1 MNKLYISLFYL
12 TTILVAQSSQVSGLV
27 IDNQSKLPVSDV
39 NILSNQQGTSTNNN
53 GRFSFNVEKDD
64 SISFSHIGYKSIKL
78 KTSENMNVFLQPVS
92 LIGNSVNVSAYR
104 AISGLTPVSFSNLT
118 QNEIALKYT
127 AQDIPMVLSSEPGV
141 WAYSESGNGT
151 GYSYASIR
159 GFDQSRIAVLLD
171 GVPLNDNESHQVYW
185 VDHGDLLADT
195 KDIQIQR
202 GIGTSLYGSSS
213 FGGSINVRTQIQS
226 EDRNIEF
233 SQGLGSYNTS
243 KTRLKY
249 ESGKDL
255 GENTSLVLRA
265 SSIQSD
271 SYRKYH
277 GSKQQGVFF
286 GLENRGPLMKN
297 QFRALIGYENTQLS
311 WDGVAGFLSG
321 EKQLDIDDRSKR
333 REGYKAYT
341 DDFLQ
346 QIYSLNSSAKISDKI
361 SFRNVAYLVTG
372 RGYYEV
378 LKSNQDF
385 YSYNLDINNVM
396 SDSDEQS
403 KNTDLLRR
411 KWIDNNYYGLVPM
424 FTISDEDY
432 RLDFGGEVRFYTGDH
447 FGEASQFSDPLLS
460 ANFNDDW
467 YRYYQYI
474 GNKNILTAFTRL
486 IWAPSNQPF
495 AVSIDLQN
503 QNIDWDLNQKKIGHA
518 AGHELSA
525 SWNFL
530 NPRIGLVWELSDSL
544 SWFVSTGK
552 AQKEPADN
560 QIIAA
565 DDMFSAPVMAANE
578 VITDLE
584 LGMNFTFNN
593 GYAKINGYRM
603 LYLNEQLKNIN
614 LSQEGEYSYYSA
626 DSTNHSGFEYE
637 SKIFIDSKTILGI
650 NGAIQ
655 MNVFNNGNFIPN
667 TPSSMMNISLSRDFS
682 DNLLFFAHYR
692 KIGGMYID
700 NINSE
705 DGYINSYGI
714 FDLGAHASWKKIKV
728 SLKINNVLNK
738 LYSTYGYSYDY
749 NGYNAFYW
757 PGAERNTFINIS
769 YKL

>member
-1 MNKLYISLFYL
+1 MNKLLTIFFYL
-12 TTILVAQSSQVSGLV
+12 TFLTAQSFQVSGLV
-27 IDNQSKLPVSDV
+27 TDSQSKLPISDV
-39 NILSNQQGTSTNNN
+39 NVFSKDTGTSTDNY
-53 GRFSFNVEKDD
+53 GKFTFYVENDD
-64 SISFSHIGYKSIKL
+64 SISFSHIGYQSIKL
-78 KTSENMNVFLQPVS
+78 KISENMKIFLQPSS

-104 AISGLTPVSFSNLT
+104 AISGLTPVSFSTLT
-118 QNEIALKYT
+118 QQEINLKYS
-127 AQDIPMVLSSEPGV
+127 AQDIPMVLASEPGV

-151 GYSYASIR
+151 GYSYATIR

-226 EDRNIEF
+226 ESRNIEF

-249 ESGKDL
+249 ESGKDF
-255 GENTSLVLRA
+255 GENISLVMRA
-265 SSIQSD
+265 SSIGSD

-277 GSKQQGVFF
+277 GSEQRGMFF
-286 GLENRGPLMKN
+286 GLEHRGSKIKN
-297 QFRALIGYENTQLS
+297 QFRALVGYENTQLS

-321 EKQLDIDDRSKR
+321 EKQSDINDRTKR
-333 REGYKAYT
+333 RDGYRAYT

-346 QIYSLNSSAKISDKI
+346 QIYSVNSIAKISDKV
-361 SFRNVAYLVTG
+361 SFRNVAYLVVG
-372 RGYYEV
+372 SGYYEV
-378 LKSNQDF
+378 FKSDQDF
-385 YSYNLDINNVM
+385 YSYNLDIENVM
-396 SDSDEQS
+396 SDQFEQS
-403 KNTDLLRR
+403 KSTDLLRR
-411 KWIDNNYYGLVPM
+411 KWIENNYYGIVPM
-424 FTISDEDY
+424 VTISSKDY
-432 RLDFGGEVRFYTGDH
+432 RLDVGGEVRFYSGDH
-447 FGEASQFSDPLLS
+447 FGEASQFSDPSLS
-460 ANFNDDW
+460 TRFNDQW
-467 YRYYQYI
+467 YRYYQYF

-486 IWAPSNQPF
+486 IWSPSNQPF

-503 QNIDWDLNQKKIGHA
+503 QNIDWDLDQKKIGHA
-518 AGHELSA
+518 AGHQLTANWS
-525 SWNFL
+525 FL
-530 NPRIGLVWELSDSL
+530 NPRIGLVWQISDSL
-544 SWFVSTGK
+544 SWFVNTGK

-565 DDMFSAPVMAANE
+565 DDMFSTPIMAANE

-593 GYAKINGYRM
+593 GYAKINGYKM

-626 DSTNHSGFEYE
+626 DSTTHSGFEYE
-637 SKIFIDSKTILGI
+637 SKLYIDSKTILGI

-667 TPSSMMNISLSRDFS
+667 TPSSMMNVSLSHDFS
-682 DNLLFFAHYR
+682 KNLLLFAHYR

-700 NINSE
+700 NINAE
-705 DGYINSYGI
+705 DGYINSFGV
-714 FDLGAHASWKKIKV
+714 FDLGTNISRGKFKV
-728 SLKINNVLNK
+728 SLKINNVFNK

-749 NGYNAFYW
+749 NGYNAYYW
-757 PGAERNTFINIS
+757 PGAERNTFINVS

>member
-1 MNKLYISLFYL
+1 MNKLLTIFFYL
-12 TTILVAQSSQVSGLV
+12 TFLTAQSFQVSGLV
-27 IDNQSKLPVSDV
+27 TDSQSKLPISDV
-39 NILSNQQGTSTNNN
+39 NVFSKDTGTSTDNY
-53 GRFSFNVEKDD
+53 GKFTFYVENDD
-64 SISFSHIGYKSIKL
+64 SISFSHIGYQSIKL
-78 KTSENMNVFLQPVS
+78 KISENMKIFLQPSS

-104 AISGLTPVSFSNLT
+104 AISGLTPVSFSTLT
-118 QNEIALKYT
+118 QQEINLKYS
-127 AQDIPMVLSSEPGV
+127 AQDIPMVLASEPGV

-151 GYSYASIR
+151 GYSYATIR

-226 EDRNIEF
+226 KSRNIEF

-249 ESGKDL
+249 ESGKDF
-255 GENTSLVLRA
+255 GENISLVMRA
-265 SSIQSD
+265 SSIGSD

-277 GSKQQGVFF
+277 GSEQRGMFF
-286 GLENRGPLMKN
+286 GLEHRGSKIKN
-297 QFRALIGYENTQLS
+297 QFRALVGYENTQLS

-321 EKQLDIDDRSKR
+321 EKQSDINDRTKR
-333 REGYKAYT
+333 RDGYRAYT

-346 QIYSLNSSAKISDKI
+346 QIYSVNSTAKISDKV
-361 SFRNVAYLVTG
+361 SFRNVAYLVVG
-372 RGYYEV
+372 SGYYEV
-378 LKSNQDF
+378 FKSDQDF
-385 YSYNLDINNVM
+385 YSYNLDIENVM
-396 SDSDEQS
+396 SDQLEQS
-403 KNTDLLRR
+403 KSTDLLRR
-411 KWIDNNYYGLVPM
+411 KWIENNYYGIVPM
-424 FTISDEDY
+424 VTISSKDY
-432 RLDFGGEVRFYTGDH
+432 RLDVGGEVRFYSGDH
-447 FGEASQFSDPLLS
+447 FGEASQFSDPSLS
-460 ANFNDDW
+460 TRFNDQW
-467 YRYYQYI
+467 YRYYQYF

-503 QNIDWDLNQKKIGHA
+503 QNIDWDLDQKKIGHA
-518 AGHELSA
+518 AGHQLTANWS
-525 SWNFL
+525 FL
-530 NPRIGLVWELSDSL
+530 NPRIGLVWQISDSL
-544 SWFVSTGK
+544 SWFVNTGK

-565 DDMFSAPVMAANE
+565 DDMFSTPIMAANE

-593 GYAKINGYRM
+593 GYAKINGYKM

-626 DSTNHSGFEYE
+626 DSTTHSGFEYE
-637 SKIFIDSKTILGI
+637 SKLYIDSKTILGI

-667 TPSSMMNISLSRDFS
+667 TPSSMMNVSLSHDFS
-682 DNLLFFAHYR
+682 KNLLLFAHYR

-700 NINSE
+700 NINAE
-705 DGYINSYGI
+705 DGYINSFGV
-714 FDLGAHASWKKIKV
+714 FDLGTNISRGKFKV
-728 SLKINNVLNK
+728 SLKINNVFNK

-749 NGYNAFYW
+749 NGYNAYYW
-757 PGAERNTFINIS
+757 PGAERNTFINVS

>member
-1 MNKLYISLFYL
+1 MNKLLTIFFYL
-12 TTILVAQSSQVSGLV
+12 TFLTAQSFQVSGLV
-27 IDNQSKLPVSDV
+27 TDSQSKLPISDV
-39 NILSNQQGTSTNNN
+39 NVFSKDTGTSTDNY
-53 GRFSFNVEKDD
+53 GKFTFYVENDD
-64 SISFSHIGYKSIKL
+64 SISFSHIGYQSIKL
-78 KTSENMNVFLQPVS
+78 KISENMKIFLQPSS

-104 AISGLTPVSFSNLT
+104 AISGLTPVSFSTLT
-118 QNEIALKYT
+118 QQEINLKYS
-127 AQDIPMVLSSEPGV
+127 AQDIPMVLASEPGV

-151 GYSYASIR
+151 GYSYATIR

-226 EDRNIEF
+226 KSRNIEF

-249 ESGKDL
+249 ESGKDF
-255 GENTSLVLRA
+255 GENISLVMRA
-265 SSIQSD
+265 SSIGSD

-277 GSKQQGVFF
+277 GSEQRSMFF
-286 GLENRGPLMKN
+286 GLEHRGSKIKN
-297 QFRALIGYENTQLS
+297 QFRALVGYENTQLS

-321 EKQLDIDDRSKR
+321 EKQSDINDRTKR
-333 REGYKAYT
+333 RDGYRAYT

-346 QIYSLNSSAKISDKI
+346 QIYSVNSIAKISDKV
-361 SFRNVAYLVTG
+361 SFRNVAYLVVG
-372 RGYYEV
+372 SGYYEV
-378 LKSNQDF
+378 FKSDQNF
-385 YSYNLDINNVM
+385 YSYNLDIENVM
-396 SDSDEQS
+396 SDQLEQS
-403 KNTDLLRR
+403 KSTDLLRR
-411 KWIDNNYYGLVPM
+411 KWIENNYYGIVPM
-424 FTISDEDY
+424 VTISSKDY
-432 RLDFGGEVRFYTGDH
+432 RLDVGGEVRFYSGDH
-447 FGEASQFSDPLLS
+447 FGEASQFSDPSLS
-460 ANFNDDW
+460 TRFNDQW
-467 YRYYQYI
+467 YRYYQYF

-503 QNIDWDLNQKKIGHA
+503 QNIDWDLDQKKIGHA
-518 AGHELSA
+518 AGHQLTANWS
-525 SWNFL
+525 FL
-530 NPRIGLVWELSDSL
+530 NPRIGLVWQISDSL
-544 SWFVSTGK
+544 SWFVNTGK

-565 DDMFSAPVMAANE
+565 DDMFSTPIMAANE

-593 GYAKINGYRM
+593 GYAKINGYKM

-626 DSTNHSGFEYE
+626 DSTTHSGFEYE
-637 SKIFIDSKTILGI
+637 SKLYIDSKTILGI

-667 TPSSMMNISLSRDFS
+667 TPSSMMNVSLSHDFS
-682 DNLLFFAHYR
+682 KNLLLFAHYR

-700 NINSE
+700 NINAE
-705 DGYINSYGI
+705 DGYINSFGV
-714 FDLGAHASWKKIKV
+714 FDLGTNISRGKFKV
-728 SLKINNVLNK
+728 SLKINNVFNK

-749 NGYNAFYW
+749 NGYNAYYW
-757 PGAERNTFINIS
+757 PGAERNTFINVS

>member
-1 MNKLYISLFYL
+1 MNKLLTIFFYL
-12 TTILVAQSSQVSGLV
+12 TFLTAQSFQVSGLV
-27 IDNQSKLPVSDV
+27 TDSQSKLPISDV
-39 NILSNQQGTSTNNN
+39 NVFSKDTGTSTDNN
-53 GRFSFNVEKDD
+53 GKFTFYVENDD
-64 SISFSHIGYKSIKL
+64 SISFSHIGYQSIKL
-78 KTSENMNVFLQPVS
+78 KISENMKIFLQPSS

-104 AISGLTPVSFSNLT
+104 AISGLTPVSFSTLT
-118 QNEIALKYT
+118 QQEINLKYS
-127 AQDIPMVLSSEPGV
+127 AQDIPMVLASEPGV

-151 GYSYASIR
+151 GYSYATIR

-226 EDRNIEF
+226 ESRNIEF

-249 ESGKDL
+249 ESGKDF
-255 GENTSLVLRA
+255 GENISLVMRA
-265 SSIQSD
+265 SSIGSD

-277 GSKQQGVFF
+277 GSEQRGMFF
-286 GLENRGPLMKN
+286 GLEHRGSKIKN
-297 QFRALIGYENTQLS
+297 QFRALVGYENTQLS

-321 EKQLDIDDRSKR
+321 EKQSDINDRTKR
-333 REGYKAYT
+333 RDGYRAYT

-346 QIYSLNSSAKISDKI
+346 QIYSVNSIAKISDKV
-361 SFRNVAYLVTG
+361 SFRNVAYLVVG
-372 RGYYEV
+372 SGYYEV
-378 LKSNQDF
+378 FKSDQDF
-385 YSYNLDINNVM
+385 YSYNLDIENVM
-396 SDSDEQS
+396 SDQFEQS
-403 KNTDLLRR
+403 KSTDLLRR
-411 KWIDNNYYGLVPM
+411 KWIENNYYGIVPM
-424 FTISDEDY
+424 VTISSKDY
-432 RLDFGGEVRFYTGDH
+432 RLDVGGEVRLYSGDH
-447 FGEASQFSDPLLS
+447 FGEASQFSDPSLS
-460 ANFNDDW
+460 ARFNDQW
-467 YRYYQYI
+467 YRYYQYL

-503 QNIDWDLNQKKIGHA
+503 QNIDWDLDQKKIGHA
-518 AGHELSA
+518 AGHQLTANWS
-525 SWNFL
+525 FL
-530 NPRIGLVWELSDSL
+530 NPRIGLVWQISDSL
-544 SWFVSTGK
+544 SWFVNTGK

-565 DDMFSAPVMAANE
+565 DDMFSTPIMAANE

-593 GYAKINGYRM
+593 GYAKINGYKM

-626 DSTNHSGFEYE
+626 DSTTHSGFEYE
-637 SKIFIDSKTILGI
+637 SKLYIDSKTILGI

-667 TPSSMMNISLSRDFS
+667 TPSSMMNVSLSHDFS
-682 DNLLFFAHYR
+682 KNLLLFAHYR

-700 NINSE
+700 NINAE
-705 DGYINSYGI
+705 DGYINSFGV
-714 FDLGAHASWKKIKV
+714 FDLGTNISRGKFKV
-728 SLKINNVLNK
+728 SLKINNVFNK

-749 NGYNAFYW
+749 NGYNAYYW
-757 PGAERNTFINIS
+757 PGAERNTFINVS

>member
-1 MNKLYISLFYL
+1 MNKLLTIFFYL
-12 TTILVAQSSQVSGLV
+12 TFLTAQSFQVSGLV
-27 IDNQSKLPVSDV
+27 TDSQSKLPISDV
-39 NILSNQQGTSTNNN
+39 NVFSKDIGTSTDNY
-53 GRFSFNVEKDD
+53 GKFTFYVENDD
-64 SISFSHIGYKSIKL
+64 SISFSHIGYQSIKL
-78 KTSENMNVFLQPVS
+78 KISENMKIFLQPSS

-104 AISGLTPVSFSNLT
+104 AISGLTPVSFSTLT
-118 QNEIALKYT
+118 QQEINLKYS
-127 AQDIPMVLSSEPGV
+127 AQDIPMVLASEPGV

-151 GYSYASIR
+151 GYSYATIR

-226 EDRNIEF
+226 ESRNIEF

-249 ESGKDL
+249 ESGKDF
-255 GENTSLVLRA
+255 GENISLAMRA
-265 SSIQSD
+265 SSIGSD

-277 GSKQQGVFF
+277 GSEQRGMFF
-286 GLENRGPLMKN
+286 GLEHRGSKIKN
-297 QFRALIGYENTQLS
+297 QFRALVGYENTQLS

-321 EKQLDIDDRSKR
+321 EKQSDINDRTKR
-333 REGYKAYT
+333 RDGYRAYT

-346 QIYSLNSSAKISDKI
+346 QIYSVNSIAKISDKV
-361 SFRNVAYLVTG
+361 SFRNVAYLVVG
-372 RGYYEV
+372 SGYYEV
-378 LKSNQDF
+378 FKSDQDF
-385 YSYNLDINNVM
+385 YSYNLDIENVM
-396 SDSDEQS
+396 SDQFEQS
-403 KNTDLLRR
+403 KSTDLLRR
-411 KWIDNNYYGLVPM
+411 KWIENNYYGIVPM
-424 FTISDEDY
+424 VTISSKDY
-432 RLDFGGEVRFYTGDH
+432 RLDVGGEVRLYSGDH
-447 FGEASQFSDPLLS
+447 FGEASQFSDPSLS
-460 ANFNDDW
+460 ARFNDQW
-467 YRYYQYI
+467 YRYYQYF

-503 QNIDWDLNQKKIGHA
+503 QNIDWDLDQKKIGHA
-518 AGHELSA
+518 AGHQLTANWS
-525 SWNFL
+525 FL
-530 NPRIGLVWELSDSL
+530 NPRIGLVWQISDSL
-544 SWFVSTGK
+544 SWFVNTGK

-565 DDMFSAPVMAANE
+565 DDMFSTPIMAANE

-593 GYAKINGYRM
+593 GYAKINGYKM

-626 DSTNHSGFEYE
+626 DSTTHSGFEYE
-637 SKIFIDSKTILGI
+637 SKLYIDSKTILGI

-667 TPSSMMNISLSRDFS
+667 TPSSMMNVSLSHDFS
-682 DNLLFFAHYR
+682 KNLLLFAHYR

-700 NINSE
+700 NINAE
-705 DGYINSYGI
+705 DGYINSFGV
-714 FDLGAHASWKKIKV
+714 FDLGTNISRGKFKV
-728 SLKINNVLNK
+728 SLKINNVFNK

-749 NGYNAFYW
+749 NGYNAYYW
-757 PGAERNTFINIS
+757 PGAERNTFINVS

>member
-1 MNKLYISLFYL
+1 MNKLLTIFFYL
-12 TTILVAQSSQVSGLV
+12 TFLTAQSFQVSGLV
-27 IDNQSKLPVSDV
+27 TDSQSKLPISDV
-39 NILSNQQGTSTNNN
+39 NVFSKDTGTSTDNY
-53 GRFSFNVEKDD
+53 GKFTFYVENDD
-64 SISFSHIGYKSIKL
+64 SISFSHIGYQSIKL
-78 KTSENMNVFLQPVS
+78 KISENMKIFLQPSS

-104 AISGLTPVSFSNLT
+104 AISGLTPVSFSTLT
-118 QNEIALKYT
+118 QQEINLKYS
-127 AQDIPMVLSSEPGV
+127 AQDIPMVLASEPGV

-151 GYSYASIR
+151 GYSYATIR

-226 EDRNIEF
+226 KSRNIEF

-249 ESGKDL
+249 ESGKDF
-255 GENTSLVLRA
+255 GENISLVMRA
-265 SSIQSD
+265 SSIGSD

-277 GSKQQGVFF
+277 GSEQRSMFF
-286 GLENRGPLMKN
+286 GLEHRGSKIKN
-297 QFRALIGYENTQLS
+297 QFRALVGYENTQLS

-321 EKQLDIDDRSKR
+321 EKQSDINDRTKR
-333 REGYKAYT
+333 RDGYRAYT

-346 QIYSLNSSAKISDKI
+346 QIYSVNSIAKISDKV
-361 SFRNVAYLVTG
+361 SFRNVAYLVVG
-372 RGYYEV
+372 SGYYEV
-378 LKSNQDF
+378 FKSDQDF
-385 YSYNLDINNVM
+385 YSYNLDIENIM
-396 SDSDEQS
+396 SDQFEQS
-403 KNTDLLRR
+403 KSTDLLRR
-411 KWIDNNYYGLVPM
+411 KWIENNYYGIVPM
-424 FTISDEDY
+424 VTISSKDY
-432 RLDFGGEVRFYTGDH
+432 RLDVGGEVRLYSGDH
-447 FGEASQFSDPLLS
+447 FGEASQFSDPSLS
-460 ANFNDDW
+460 ARFNDQW
-467 YRYYQYI
+467 YRYYQYF

-503 QNIDWDLNQKKIGHA
+503 QNIDWDLDQKKIGHA
-518 AGHELSA
+518 AGHQLTA
-525 SWNFL
+525 SWSFL
-530 NPRIGLVWELSDSL
+530 NPRIGLVWQISDSL
-544 SWFVSTGK
+544 SWFVNTGK

-565 DDMFSAPVMAANE
+565 DDMFSTPIMAANE

-593 GYAKINGYRM
+593 GYAKINGYKM

-626 DSTNHSGFEYE
+626 DSTTHSGFEYE
-637 SKIFIDSKTILGI
+637 SKLYIDSKTILGI

-667 TPSSMMNISLSRDFS
+667 TPSNMMNVSLSHDFS
-682 DNLLFFAHYR
+682 KNLLLFAHYR

-700 NINSE
+700 NINTE
-705 DGYINSYGI
+705 DGYINSFGV
-714 FDLGAHASWKKIKV
+714 FDLGTNISRGKFNF
-728 SLKINNVLNK
+728 SLKINNVFNK

-749 NGYNAFYW
+749 NGYNAYYW
-757 PGAERNTFINIS
+757 PGAERNTFINVS

>member
-1 MNKLYISLFYL
+1 MNKLLTIFFYL
-12 TTILVAQSSQVSGLV
+12 TFLTAQSFQVSGLV
-27 IDNQSKLPVSDV
+27 TDSQSKLPISDV
-39 NILSNQQGTSTNNN
+39 NVFSKDTGTSTDNY
-53 GRFSFNVEKDD
+53 GKFTFYVENDD
-64 SISFSHIGYKSIKL
+64 SISFSHIGYQSIKL
-78 KTSENMNVFLQPVS
+78 KISENMKIFLQPSS

-104 AISGLTPVSFSNLT
+104 AISGLTPVSFSTLT
-118 QNEIALKYT
+118 RQEINLKYS
-127 AQDIPMVLSSEPGV
+127 AQDIPMVLASEPGV

-151 GYSYASIR
+151 GYSYATIR

-226 EDRNIEF
+226 KSRNIEF

-249 ESGKDL
+249 ESGKDF
-255 GENTSLVLRA
+255 GENISLVMRA
-265 SSIQSD
+265 SSIGSD

-277 GSKQQGVFF
+277 GSEQRGMFF
-286 GLENRGPLMKN
+286 GLEHRGSKIKN
-297 QFRALIGYENTQLS
+297 QFRALVGYENTQLS

-321 EKQLDIDDRSKR
+321 EKQSDINDRTKR
-333 REGYKAYT
+333 RDGYRAYT

-346 QIYSLNSSAKISDKI
+346 QIYSVNSTAKISDKV
-361 SFRNVAYLVTG
+361 SFRNVAYLVVG
-372 RGYYEV
+372 SGYYEV
-378 LKSNQDF
+378 FKSDQDF
-385 YSYNLDINNVM
+385 YSYNLDIENVM
-396 SDSDEQS
+396 SDQFEQS
-403 KNTDLLRR
+403 KSTDLLRR
-411 KWIDNNYYGLVPM
+411 KWIENNYYGIVPM
-424 FTISDEDY
+424 VTISSKDY
-432 RLDFGGEVRFYTGDH
+432 RLDVGGEVRLYSGDH
-447 FGEASQFSDPLLS
+447 FGEASQFSDPSLS
-460 ANFNDDW
+460 ARFNDQW
-467 YRYYQYI
+467 YRYYQYL

-503 QNIDWDLNQKKIGHA
+503 QNIDWDLDQKKIGHA
-518 AGHELSA
+518 AGHQLTANWS
-525 SWNFL
+525 FL
-530 NPRIGLVWELSDSL
+530 NPRIGLVWQISDSL
-544 SWFVSTGK
+544 SWFVNTGK

-565 DDMFSAPVMAANE
+565 DDMFSTPIMAANE

-593 GYAKINGYRM
+593 GYAKINGYKM

-626 DSTNHSGFEYE
+626 DSTTHSGFEYE
-637 SKIFIDSKTILGI
+637 SKLYIDSKTILGI

-667 TPSSMMNISLSRDFS
+667 TPSSMMNVSLSHDFS
-682 DNLLFFAHYR
+682 KNLLLFAHYR

-700 NINSE
+700 NINAE
-705 DGYINSYGI
+705 DGYINSFGV
-714 FDLGAHASWKKIKV
+714 FDLGTNISRGKFKV
-728 SLKINNVLNK
+728 SLKINNVFNK

-749 NGYNAFYW
+749 NGYNAYYW
-757 PGAERNTFINIS
+757 PAAERNTFINVS

>member
-1 MNKLYISLFYL
+1 MNKLLTIFFYL
-12 TTILVAQSSQVSGLV
+12 TFLNAQSFQVSGLV
-27 IDNQSKLPVSDV
+27 TDSQSKLPISDV
-39 NILSNQQGTSTNNN
+39 NVFSKDSGTSTDNN
-53 GRFSFNVEKDD
+53 GKFTFYVENDD
-64 SISFSHIGYKSIKL
+64 SISFSHIGYQSIKL
-78 KTSENMNVFLQPVS
+78 KISENMKIFLQPSS

-104 AISGLTPVSFSNLT
+104 AISGLTPVSFSTLT
-118 QNEIALKYT
+118 QQEIDLKYS
-127 AQDIPMVLSSEPGV
+127 AQDIPMVLASEPGV

-151 GYSYASIR
+151 GYSYATIR

-226 EDRNIEF
+226 ESRNIEF

-249 ESGKDL
+249 ESGKDF
-255 GENTSLVLRA
+255 GENISLVMRA
-265 SSIQSD
+265 SSIGSD

-277 GSKQQGVFF
+277 GSEQRGMFF
-286 GLENRGPLMKN
+286 GLEHRGSKIKN
-297 QFRALIGYENTQLS
+297 QFRALVGYENTQLS

-321 EKQLDIDDRSKR
+321 EKQSDINDRTKR
-333 REGYKAYT
+333 RDGYRAYT

-346 QIYSLNSSAKISDKI
+346 QIYSVNSIAKISDKV
-361 SFRNVAYLVTG
+361 SFRNVAYLVVG
-372 RGYYEV
+372 SGYYEV
-378 LKSNQDF
+378 FKSDQDF
-385 YSYNLDINNVM
+385 YSYNLDIENVM
-396 SDSDEQS
+396 SDQFEQS
-403 KNTDLLRR
+403 KSTDLLRR
-411 KWIDNNYYGLVPM
+411 KWIENNYYGIVPM
-424 FTISDEDY
+424 VTISSKDY
-432 RLDFGGEVRFYTGDH
+432 RLDVGGEVRLYSGDH
-447 FGEASQFSDPLLS
+447 FGEASQFSDPALS
-460 ANFNDDW
+460 ARFNDQW
-467 YRYYQYI
+467 YRYYQYL

-503 QNIDWDLNQKKIGHA
+503 QNIDWDLDQKKIGHA
-518 AGHELSA
+518 AGHQLTANWS
-525 SWNFL
+525 FL
-530 NPRIGLVWELSDSL
+530 NPRIGLVWQISDSL
-544 SWFVSTGK
+544 SWFVNTGK

-565 DDMFSAPVMAANE
+565 DDMFSTPIMAANE

-593 GYAKINGYRM
+593 GYAKINGYKM

-626 DSTNHSGFEYE
+626 DSTTHSGFEYE
-637 SKIFIDSKTILGI
+637 SKLYIDSKTILGI

-667 TPSSMMNISLSRDFS
+667 TPSSMMNVSLSHDFS
-682 DNLLFFAHYR
+682 KNLLLFAHYR

-700 NINSE
+700 NINAE
-705 DGYINSYGI
+705 DGFINSFGV
-714 FDLGAHASWKKIKV
+714 FDLGTNISRGKFKV
-728 SLKINNVLNK
+728 SLKINNVFNK

-749 NGYNAFYW
+749 NGYNAYYW
-757 PGAERNTFINIS
+757 PGAERNTFINVS

>member
-1 MNKLYISLFYL
+1 MNKLLTIFFYL
-12 TTILVAQSSQVSGLV
+12 TFLTAQSFQVSGLV
-27 IDNQSKLPVSDV
+27 TDSQSKLPVSDV
-39 NILSNQQGTSTNNN
+39 NVFSKDTGTSTDNY
-53 GRFSFNVEKDD
+53 GKFTFYVENDD
-64 SISFSHIGYKSIKL
+64 SISFSHIGYQSIKL
-78 KTSENMNVFLQPVS
+78 KISENMKIFLQPSS

-104 AISGLTPVSFSNLT
+104 AISGLTPVSFSTLT
-118 QNEIALKYT
+118 QQEINLKYS
-127 AQDIPMVLSSEPGV
+127 AQDIPMVLASEPGV

-151 GYSYASIR
+151 GYSYATIR

-226 EDRNIEF
+226 ESRNIEF

-249 ESGKDL
+249 ESGKDF
-255 GENTSLVLRA
+255 GENISLVMRA
-265 SSIQSD
+265 SSIGSD

-277 GSKQQGVFF
+277 GSEQRGMFF
-286 GLENRGPLMKN
+286 GLEHRGSKIKN
-297 QFRALIGYENTQLS
+297 QFRALVGYENTQLS

-321 EKQLDIDDRSKR
+321 EKQSDINDRTKR
-333 REGYKAYT
+333 RDGYRAYT

-346 QIYSLNSSAKISDKI
+346 QIYSVNSIAKISDKV
-361 SFRNVAYLVTG
+361 SFRNVAYLVVG
-372 RGYYEV
+372 SGYYEV
-378 LKSNQDF
+378 FKSDQNF
-385 YSYNLDINNVM
+385 YSYNLDIENVM
-396 SDSDEQS
+396 SDQLEQS
-403 KNTDLLRR
+403 KSTDLLRR
-411 KWIDNNYYGLVPM
+411 KWIENNYYGIVPM
-424 FTISDEDY
+424 VTISSKDY
-432 RLDFGGEVRFYTGDH
+432 RLDVGGEVRFYSGDH
-447 FGEASQFSDPLLS
+447 FGEASQFSDPSLS
-460 ANFNDDW
+460 TRFNDQW
-467 YRYYQYI
+467 YRYYQYF

-503 QNIDWDLNQKKIGHA
+503 QNIDWDLDQKKIGHA
-518 AGHELSA
+518 AGHQLTANWS
-525 SWNFL
+525 FL
-530 NPRIGLVWELSDSL
+530 NPRIGLVWQISDSL
-544 SWFVSTGK
+544 SWFVNTGK

-565 DDMFSAPVMAANE
+565 DDMFSTPIMAANE

-593 GYAKINGYRM
+593 GYAKINGYKM

-626 DSTNHSGFEYE
+626 DSTTHSGFEYE
-637 SKIFIDSKTILGI
+637 SKLYIDSKTILGI

-667 TPSSMMNISLSRDFS
+667 TPSSMMNVSLSHDFS
-682 DNLLFFAHYR
+682 KNLLLFAHYR

-700 NINSE
+700 NINAE
-705 DGYINSYGI
+705 DGYINSFGV
-714 FDLGAHASWKKIKV
+714 FDLGTNISRGKFKV
-728 SLKINNVLNK
+728 SLKINNVFNK

-749 NGYNAFYW
+749 NGYNAYYW
-757 PGAERNTFINIS
+757 PGAERNTFINVS

>member
-1 MNKLYISLFYL
+1 MNNLL
-12 TTILVAQSSQVSGLV
+12 TTFFCLTTLNAQSFQVSGLV
-27 IDNQSKLPVSDV
+27 TDSQSKLPISDV
-39 NILSNQQGTSTNNN
+39 NVFSKDTGTSTDNN
-53 GRFSFNVEKDD
+53 GKFTFYVENDD
-64 SISFSHIGYKSIKL
+64 SISFSHIGYQSIKL
-78 KTSENMNVFLQPVS
+78 KISENMKIFLQPSS
-92 LIGNSVNVSAYR
+92 LIGSSVNVSAYR
-104 AISGLTPVSFSNLT
+104 AISGLTPVSFSTLT
-118 QNEIALKYT
+118 QQEIDLKYS
-127 AQDIPMVLSSEPGV
+127 AQDIPMVLASEPGV

-151 GYSYASIR
+151 GYSYATIR

-226 EDRNIEF
+226 KSRNIEF

-249 ESGKDL
+249 ESGKDF
-255 GENTSLVLRA
+255 GENISLVMRA
-265 SSIQSD
+265 SSIGSD

-277 GSKQQGVFF
+277 GSEQRGMFF
-286 GLENRGPLMKN
+286 GLEHRGSKIKN
-297 QFRALIGYENTQLS
+297 QFRALVGYENTQLS

-321 EKQLDIDDRSKR
+321 EKQSDINDRTKR
-333 REGYKAYT
+333 RDGYRAYT

-346 QIYSLNSSAKISDKI
+346 QIYSVNSIAKISDKV
-361 SFRNVAYLVTG
+361 SFRNVAYLVVG
-372 RGYYEV
+372 SGYYEV
-378 LKSNQDF
+378 FKSDQDF
-385 YSYNLDINNVM
+385 YSYNLDIENVM
-396 SDSDEQS
+396 SDQFEQS
-403 KNTDLLRR
+403 KSTDLLRR
-411 KWIDNNYYGLVPM
+411 KWIENNYYGIVPM
-424 FTISDEDY
+424 VTISSKDY
-432 RLDFGGEVRFYTGDH
+432 RLDVGGEVRFYSGDH
-447 FGEASQFSDPLLS
+447 FGEASQFSDPSLS
-460 ANFNDDW
+460 TRFNDQW
-467 YRYYQYI
+467 YRYYQYF
-474 GNKNILTAFTRL
+474 GSKNILTAFTRL
-486 IWAPSNQPF
+486 IWSPSNQPF

-503 QNIDWDLNQKKIGHA
+503 QNIDWDLDQKKIGHA
-518 AGHELSA
+518 AGHQLTANWS
-525 SWNFL
+525 FL
-530 NPRIGLVWELSDSL
+530 NPRIGLVWQISDSL
-544 SWFVSTGK
+544 SWFVNTGK

-565 DDMFSAPVMAANE
+565 DDMFSTPIMAANE

-593 GYAKINGYRM
+593 GYAKINGYKM

-626 DSTNHSGFEYE
+626 DSTTHSGFEYE
-637 SKIFIDSKTILGI
+637 SKLYIDSKTILGI

-667 TPSSMMNISLSRDFS
+667 TPSSMMNVSLSHDFS
-682 DNLLFFAHYR
+682 KNLLLFAHYR

-700 NINSE
+700 NINAE
-705 DGYINSYGI
+705 DGYINSFGV
-714 FDLGAHASWKKIKV
+714 FDLGTNISRGKFKI
-728 SLKINNVLNK
+728 SLKINNVFNK

-749 NGYNAFYW
+749 NGYNAYYW
-757 PGAERNTFINIS
+757 PGAERNTFINVS

>member
-1 MNKLYISLFYL
+1 MNKLLTIFFYL
-12 TTILVAQSSQVSGLV
+12 TFLTAQSFQVSGLV
-27 IDNQSKLPVSDV
+27 TDSQSKLPISDV
-39 NILSNQQGTSTNNN
+39 NVFSKDTGTSTDNY
-53 GRFSFNVEKDD
+53 GKFTFYVENDD
-64 SISFSHIGYKSIKL
+64 SISFSHIGYQSIKL
-78 KTSENMNVFLQPVS
+78 KISENMKIFLHPSS

-104 AISGLTPVSFSNLT
+104 AISGLTPVSFSTLT
-118 QNEIALKYT
+118 QQEINLKYS
-127 AQDIPMVLSSEPGV
+127 AQDIPMVLASEPGV

-151 GYSYASIR
+151 GYSYATIR

-226 EDRNIEF
+226 ESRNIEF

-249 ESGKDL
+249 ESGKDF
-255 GENTSLVLRA
+255 GENISLVMRA
-265 SSIQSD
+265 SSIGSD

-277 GSKQQGVFF
+277 GSEQRGMFF
-286 GLENRGPLMKN
+286 GLEHRGSKVKN
-297 QFRALIGYENTQLS
+297 QFRALVGYENTQLS

-321 EKQLDIDDRSKR
+321 EKQSDINDRTKR
-333 REGYKAYT
+333 RDGYRAYT

-346 QIYSLNSSAKISDKI
+346 QIYSVNSIAKISDKV
-361 SFRNVAYLVTG
+361 SFRNVAYLVVG
-372 RGYYEV
+372 SGYYEV
-378 LKSNQDF
+378 FKSDQDF
-385 YSYNLDINNVM
+385 YSYNLDIENVM
-396 SDSDEQS
+396 SDQFEQS
-403 KNTDLLRR
+403 KSTDLLRR
-411 KWIDNNYYGLVPM
+411 KWIENNYYGIVPM
-424 FTISDEDY
+424 VTISSKDY
-432 RLDFGGEVRFYTGDH
+432 RLDVGGEVRFYSGDH
-447 FGEASQFSDPLLS
+447 FGEASQFSDPSLS
-460 ANFNDDW
+460 TRFNDQW
-467 YRYYQYI
+467 YRYYQYL
-474 GNKNILTAFTRL
+474 GSKNIFTAFTRL

-503 QNIDWDLNQKKIGHA
+503 QNIDWDLDQKKIGHA
-518 AGHELSA
+518 AGHQLTANWS
-525 SWNFL
+525 FL
-530 NPRIGLVWELSDSL
+530 NPRIGLVWQISDSL
-544 SWFVSTGK
+544 SWFVNTGK

-565 DDMFSAPVMAANE
+565 DDMFSTPIMAANE

-593 GYAKINGYRM
+593 GYAKINGYKM

-626 DSTNHSGFEYE
+626 DSTTHSGFEYE
-637 SKIFIDSKTILGI
+637 SKLYIDSKTILGI

-667 TPSSMMNISLSRDFS
+667 TPSSMMNVSLSHDFS
-682 DNLLFFAHYR
+682 KNLLLFAHYR

-700 NINSE
+700 NINAE
-705 DGYINSYGI
+705 DGYINSFGV
-714 FDLGAHASWKKIKV
+714 FDLGTNISRGKFKV
-728 SLKINNVLNK
+728 SLKINNVFNK

-749 NGYNAFYW
+749 NGYNAYYW
-757 PGAERNTFINIS
+757 PGAERNTFINVS

>member
-1 MNKLYISLFYL
+1 
-12 TTILVAQSSQVSGLV
+12 
-27 IDNQSKLPVSDV
+27 
-39 NILSNQQGTSTNNN
+39 
-53 GRFSFNVEKDD
+53 
-64 SISFSHIGYKSIKL
+64 
-78 KTSENMNVFLQPVS
+78 
-92 LIGNSVNVSAYR
+92 
-104 AISGLTPVSFSNLT
+104 
-118 QNEIALKYT
+118 
-127 AQDIPMVLSSEPGV
+127 MVLASEPGV
-141 WAYSESGNGT
+141 WSYSESGNGT
-151 GYSYASIR
+151 GYSYATIR

-226 EDRNIEF
+226 KSRNIEF

-249 ESGKDL
+249 ESGKDF
-255 GENTSLVLRA
+255 GENISLVMRA
-265 SSIQSD
+265 SSIGSD

-277 GSKQQGVFF
+277 GSEQRGMFF
-286 GLENRGPLMKN
+286 GLEHRGSKIKN
-297 QFRALIGYENTQLS
+297 QFRALVGYENTQLS

-321 EKQLDIDDRSKR
+321 EKQSDINDRTKR
-333 REGYKAYT
+333 RDGYRAYT

-346 QIYSLNSSAKISDKI
+346 QIYSVNSTAKISDKV
-361 SFRNVAYLVTG
+361 SFRNVAYLVVG
-372 RGYYEV
+372 SGYYEV
-378 LKSNQDF
+378 FKSDQDF
-385 YSYNLDINNVM
+385 YSYNLDIENVM
-396 SDSDEQS
+396 SDQFEQS
-403 KNTDLLRR
+403 KSTDLLRR
-411 KWIDNNYYGLVPM
+411 KWIENNYYGIVPM
-424 FTISDEDY
+424 VTISSKDY
-432 RLDFGGEVRFYTGDH
+432 RLDVGGEVRFYSGDH

-460 ANFNDDW
+460 TRFNDQW
-467 YRYYQYI
+467 YRYYQYL

-503 QNIDWDLNQKKIGHA
+503 QNIDWDLDQKKIGHA
-518 AGHELSA
+518 AGHQLTANWS
-525 SWNFL
+525 FL
-530 NPRIGLVWELSDSL
+530 NPRIGLVWQISDSL
-544 SWFVSTGK
+544 SWFVNTGK

-565 DDMFSAPVMAANE
+565 DDMFSTPIMAANE

-593 GYAKINGYRM
+593 GYAKINGYKM

-626 DSTNHSGFEYE
+626 DSTTHSGFEYE
-637 SKIFIDSKTILGI
+637 SKLYIDSKTILGI

-667 TPSSMMNISLSRDFS
+667 TPSSMMNVSLSHDFS
-682 DNLLFFAHYR
+682 KNLLLSAHYR

-700 NINSE
+700 NINAE
-705 DGYINSYGI
+705 DGYINSFGV
-714 FDLGAHASWKKIKV
+714 FDLGTNISRGKFKV
-728 SLKINNVLNK
+728 SLKINNVFNK

-749 NGYNAFYW
+749 NGYNAYYW
-757 PGAERNTFINIS
+757 PGAERNTFINVS

>member
-1 MNKLYISLFYL
+1 MNKLLTIFFYL
-12 TTILVAQSSQVSGLV
+12 TFLTAQSFQVSGLV
-27 IDNQSKLPVSDV
+27 TDSQSKLPVSDV
-39 NILSNQQGTSTNNN
+39 NVFSKDTGTSTDNY
-53 GRFSFNVEKDD
+53 GKFTFYVENDD
-64 SISFSHIGYKSIKL
+64 SISFSHIGYQSIKL
-78 KTSENMNVFLQPVS
+78 KISENMKIFLKPS
-92 LIGNSVNVSAYR
+92 SIIGNSVNVSAYR
-104 AISGLTPVSFSNLT
+104 AISGLTPVSFSTLT
-118 QNEIALKYT
+118 QQEINLKYS
-127 AQDIPMVLSSEPGV
+127 AQDIPMVLASEPGV

-151 GYSYASIR
+151 GYSYATIR

-226 EDRNIEF
+226 KSRNIEF

-249 ESGKDL
+249 ESGKDF
-255 GENTSLVLRA
+255 GENISLVMRA
-265 SSIQSD
+265 SSIGSD

-277 GSKQQGVFF
+277 GSEQRGMFF
-286 GLENRGPLMKN
+286 GLEHRGSKIKN
-297 QFRALIGYENTQLS
+297 QFRALVGYENTQLS

-321 EKQLDIDDRSKR
+321 EKQSDINDRTKR
-333 REGYKAYT
+333 RDGYRAYT

-346 QIYSLNSSAKISDKI
+346 QIYSVNSIAKISDKV
-361 SFRNVAYLVTG
+361 SFRNVAYLVVG
-372 RGYYEV
+372 SGYYEV
-378 LKSNQDF
+378 FKSDQDF
-385 YSYNLDINNVM
+385 YSYNLDIENVM
-396 SDSDEQS
+396 SDQLEQS
-403 KNTDLLRR
+403 KSTDLLRR
-411 KWIDNNYYGLVPM
+411 KWIENNYYGIVPM
-424 FTISDEDY
+424 VTISSKDY
-432 RLDFGGEVRFYTGDH
+432 RLDVGGEVRLYSGDH
-447 FGEASQFSDPLLS
+447 FGEASQFSDPSLS
-460 ANFNDDW
+460 ARFNDQW
-467 YRYYQYI
+467 YRYYQYF

-503 QNIDWDLNQKKIGHA
+503 QNIDWNLDQKKIGHA
-518 AGHELSA
+518 SGHQLTANWS
-525 SWNFL
+525 FL
-530 NPRIGLVWELSDSL
+530 NPRIGLVWQISDSL
-544 SWFVSTGK
+544 SWFVNTGK

-565 DDMFSAPVMAANE
+565 DDMFSTPIMAANE

-593 GYAKINGYRM
+593 GYAKINGYKM

-626 DSTNHSGFEYE
+626 DSTTHSGFEYE
-637 SKIFIDSKTILGI
+637 SKLYIDSKTILGI

-667 TPSSMMNISLSRDFS
+667 TPSSMMNVSLSHDFS
-682 DNLLFFAHYR
+682 KNLLLFAHYR

-700 NINSE
+700 NINAE
-705 DGYINSYGI
+705 DGYINSFGV
-714 FDLGAHASWKKIKV
+714 FDLGTNISRGKFKV
-728 SLKINNVLNK
+728 SLKINNVFNK

-749 NGYNAFYW
+749 NGYNAYYW
-757 PGAERNTFINIS
+757 PGAERNTFINVS

>member
-1 MNKLYISLFYL
+1 MYKLFTFLFFFAFL
-12 TTILVAQSSQVSGLV
+12 SAQSIQIDGL
-27 IDNQSKLPVSDV
+27 ILDNQTKLPISDV
-39 NILSNQQGTSTNNN
+39 NIIVDEKGTSTDRE
-53 GRFSFNVEKDD
+53 GKFSLNAEKND
-64 SISFSHIGYKSIKL
+64 SIIFSHIGYQSLKL
-78 KTSENMNVFLQPVS
+78 KISENMNVFLQPIS
-92 LIGNSVNVSAYR
+92 LIGNSIDVSAYR
-104 AISGLTPVSFSNLT
+104 AISGLTPISFSTLT
-118 QNEIALKYT
+118 QDEISMKYT
-127 AQDIPMVLSSEPGV
+127 AQDIPMVLASEPGV
-141 WAYSESGNGT
+141 WSYSESGNGT

-185 VDHGDLLADT
+185 VDHGDLLADI

-202 GIGTSLYGSSS
+202 GIGTNLYGSSS

-226 EDRNIEF
+226 DKRNIEF
-233 SQGLGSYNTS
+233 SRGLGSYNTS
-243 KTRLKY
+243 KARVKY

-255 GENTSLVLRA
+255 GENMSLALRV
-265 SSIQSD
+265 SSINSD
-271 SYRKYH
+271 SYRKFH
-277 GSKQQGVFF
+277 GSKQRGMFF
-286 GLENRGPLMKN
+286 GLEHRGSFIKN
-297 QFRALIGYENTQLS
+297 QFRALFGYENTQLS
-311 WDGVAGFLSG
+311 WDGIAGFLSG
-321 EKQLDIDDRSKR
+321 EKQSDIEDRTKR
-333 REGYKAYT
+333 RDSYKAYT

-346 QIYSLNSSAKISDKI
+346 KIFSLNSSAKLSNNI
-361 SFRNVAYLVTG
+361 SFRNVSYLVTG

-378 LKSNQDF
+378 FKTDQDF
-385 YSYNLDINNVM
+385 YSYNLDINNVI
-396 SDSDEQS
+396 SDES
-403 KNTDLLRR
+403 EKSTNTDLLRR
-411 KWIDNNYYGLVPM
+411 KWIDNSYYGFVPM
-424 FTISDEDY
+424 ITISGDDY
-432 RLDFGGEVRFYTGDH
+432 RLDFGGEVRFYAGDH
-447 FGEASQFSDPLLS
+447 FGEVSQFSDPLLS
-460 ANFNDDW
+460 ASFTDGW
-467 YRYYQYI
+467 HRYYQYL
-474 GNKNILTAFTRL
+474 GKKNILTAFTRL

-503 QNIDWDLNQKKIGHA
+503 QNINWDLNQKKIGHA

-525 SWNFL
+525 NWNFL

-544 SWFVSTGK
+544 SWFVNTGK

-626 DSTNHSGFEYE
+626 DSTTHSGFEYE
-637 SKIFIDSKTILGI
+637 TKLFIDSNTTLGI
-650 NGAIQ
+650 NGALQ
-655 MNVFNNGNFIPN
+655 MNVFNNGNFLPN
-667 TPSSMMNISLSRDFS
+667 TPSSMLNISFSRDFS
-682 DNLLFFAHYR
+682 DNLQLFAHYR

-705 DGYINSYGI
+705 DGYINSFGVL
-714 FDLGAHASWKKIKV
+714 DLGVHTSWKIVNV
-728 SLKINNVLNK
+728 SLKVNNALNK

-757 PGAERNTFINIS
+757 PGAERNTFINVS
-769 YKL
+769 VKL

>member
-1 MNKLYISLFYL
+1 MNKLLTIFFYL
-12 TTILVAQSSQVSGLV
+12 TFLTAQSFQVSGLV
-27 IDNQSKLPVSDV
+27 TDSQSKLPVSDV
-39 NILSNQQGTSTNNN
+39 NVFSKDTGTSTDNY
-53 GRFSFNVEKDD
+53 GKFTFYVENDD
-64 SISFSHIGYKSIKL
+64 SISFSHIGYQSIKL
-78 KTSENMNVFLQPVS
+78 KISENMKIFLQPSS

-104 AISGLTPVSFSNLT
+104 AISGLTPVSFSTLT
-118 QNEIALKYT
+118 QQEINLKYS
-127 AQDIPMVLSSEPGV
+127 AQDIPMVLASEPGV

-151 GYSYASIR
+151 GYSYATIR

-226 EDRNIEF
+226 ESRNIEF

-249 ESGKDL
+249 ESGKDF
-255 GENTSLVLRA
+255 GENISLVMRA
-265 SSIQSD
+265 SSIGSD

-277 GSKQQGVFF
+277 GSEQRGMFF
-286 GLENRGPLMKN
+286 GLEHRGSKIKN
-297 QFRALIGYENTQLS
+297 QFRALVGYENTQLS

-321 EKQLDIDDRSKR
+321 EKQSDINDRTKR
-333 REGYKAYT
+333 RDGYRAYT

-346 QIYSLNSSAKISDKI
+346 QIYSVNSIAKISDKV
-361 SFRNVAYLVTG
+361 SFRNVAYLVVG
-372 RGYYEV
+372 SGYYEV
-378 LKSNQDF
+378 FKSDQDF
-385 YSYNLDINNVM
+385 YSYNLDIENVM
-396 SDSDEQS
+396 SDQLEQS
-403 KNTDLLRR
+403 KSTDLLRR
-411 KWIDNNYYGLVPM
+411 KWIENNYYGIVPM
-424 FTISDEDY
+424 VTISSKDY
-432 RLDFGGEVRFYTGDH
+432 RLDVGGEVRFYSGDH
-447 FGEASQFSDPLLS
+447 FGEASQFSDPSLS
-460 ANFNDDW
+460 TRFNDQW
-467 YRYYQYI
+467 YRYYQYF

-503 QNIDWDLNQKKIGHA
+503 QNIDWDLDQKKIGHA
-518 AGHELSA
+518 AGHQLTANWS
-525 SWNFL
+525 FL
-530 NPRIGLVWELSDSL
+530 NPRIGLVWQISDSL
-544 SWFVSTGK
+544 SWFVNTGK

-565 DDMFSAPVMAANE
+565 DDMFSTPIMAANE

-593 GYAKINGYRM
+593 GYAKINGYKM

-626 DSTNHSGFEYE
+626 DSTTHSGFEYE
-637 SKIFIDSKTILGI
+637 SKLYIDSKTILGI

-667 TPSSMMNISLSRDFS
+667 TPSSMMNVSLSHDFS
-682 DNLLFFAHYR
+682 KNLLLFAHYR

-700 NINSE
+700 NINAE
-705 DGYINSYGI
+705 DGYINSFGV
-714 FDLGAHASWKKIKV
+714 FDLGTNISRGKFKV
-728 SLKINNVLNK
+728 SLKINNVFNK

-749 NGYNAFYW
+749 NGYNAYYW
-757 PGAERNTFINIS
+757 PGAERNTFINVS

>member
-1 MNKLYISLFYL
+1 MNNLLTIFFCL
-12 TTILVAQSSQVSGLV
+12 TTLNAQSFQVSGLV
-27 IDNQSKLPVSDV
+27 TDSQSKLPISDV
-39 NILSNQQGTSTNNN
+39 NVFSKDSGTSTDNN
-53 GRFSFNVEKDD
+53 GKFTFYVENDD
-64 SISFSHIGYKSIKL
+64 SISFSHIGYQSIKL
-78 KTSENMNVFLQPVS
+78 KISENMKIFLQPSS

-104 AISGLTPVSFSNLT
+104 AISGLTPVSFSTLT
-118 QNEIALKYT
+118 QQEINLKYS
-127 AQDIPMVLSSEPGV
+127 AQDIPMVLASEPGV

-151 GYSYASIR
+151 GYSYATIR

-226 EDRNIEF
+226 ESRNIEF

-249 ESGKDL
+249 ESGKDF
-255 GENTSLVLRA
+255 GENISLVMRA
-265 SSIQSD
+265 SSIGSD

-277 GSKQQGVFF
+277 GSEQRGMFF
-286 GLENRGPLMKN
+286 GLEHRGSKIKN
-297 QFRALIGYENTQLS
+297 QFRALVGYENTQLS

-321 EKQLDIDDRSKR
+321 EKQSDINDRTKR
-333 REGYKAYT
+333 RDGYRAYT

-346 QIYSLNSSAKISDKI
+346 QIYSVNSIAKISDKV
-361 SFRNVAYLVTG
+361 SFRNVAYLVVG
-372 RGYYEV
+372 SGYYEV
-378 LKSNQDF
+378 FKSDQNF
-385 YSYNLDINNVM
+385 YSYNLDIENVM
-396 SDSDEQS
+396 SDQFEQS
-403 KNTDLLRR
+403 KSTDLLRR
-411 KWIDNNYYGLVPM
+411 KWIENNYYGIVPM
-424 FTISDEDY
+424 VTISSKDY
-432 RLDFGGEVRFYTGDH
+432 RLDVGGEVRLYSGDH
-447 FGEASQFSDPLLS
+447 FGEASQFSDPSLS
-460 ANFNDDW
+460 ARFNDQW
-467 YRYYQYI
+467 YRYYQYL

-503 QNIDWDLNQKKIGHA
+503 QNIDWDLDQKKIGHA
-518 AGHELSA
+518 AGHQLTANWS
-525 SWNFL
+525 FL
-530 NPRIGLVWELSDSL
+530 NPRIGLVWQISDSL
-544 SWFVSTGK
+544 SWFVNTGK

-565 DDMFSAPVMAANE
+565 DDMFSTPIMAANE

-593 GYAKINGYRM
+593 GYAKINGYKM

-626 DSTNHSGFEYE
+626 DSTTHSGFEYE
-637 SKIFIDSKTILGI
+637 SKLYIDSKTILGI

-667 TPSSMMNISLSRDFS
+667 TPSSMMNVSLSHDFS
-682 DNLLFFAHYR
+682 KNLLLFAHYR

-700 NINSE
+700 NINAE
-705 DGYINSYGI
+705 DGYINSFGV
-714 FDLGAHASWKKIKV
+714 FDLGTNISRGKFKV
-728 SLKINNVLNK
+728 SLKINNVFNK

-749 NGYNAFYW
+749 NGYNAYYW
-757 PGAERNTFINIS
+757 PGAERNTFINVS

>member
-1 MNKLYISLFYL
+1 M
-12 TTILVAQSSQVSGLV
+12 SGLV
-27 IDNQSKLPVSDV
+27 TDSQSKLPVSDV
-39 NILSNQQGTSTNNN
+39 NVFSKDSGTSTDNN
-53 GRFSFNVEKDD
+53 GKFTFYVENDD
-64 SISFSHIGYKSIKL
+64 SISFSHIGYQSIKL
-78 KTSENMNVFLQPVS
+78 KISENMKIFLQPSS

-104 AISGLTPVSFSNLT
+104 AISGLTPVSFSTLT
-118 QNEIALKYT
+118 QQEINLKYS
-127 AQDIPMVLSSEPGV
+127 AQDIPMVLASEPGV

-151 GYSYASIR
+151 GYSYATIR

-226 EDRNIEF
+226 KSRNIEF

-249 ESGKDL
+249 ESGKDF
-255 GENTSLVLRA
+255 GENISLLMRV
-265 SSIQSD
+265 SSIGSD

-277 GSKQQGVFF
+277 GSEQRGMFF
-286 GLENRGPLMKN
+286 GLEHRGSKIKN
-297 QFRALIGYENTQLS
+297 QFRALVGYENTQLS

-321 EKQLDIDDRSKR
+321 EKQSDINDRTKR
-333 REGYKAYT
+333 RDGYRAYT

-346 QIYSLNSSAKISDKI
+346 QIYSVNSTAKISDKV
-361 SFRNVAYLVTG
+361 SFRNVAYLVVG
-372 RGYYEV
+372 SGYYEV
-378 LKSNQDF
+378 FKSDQDF
-385 YSYNLDINNVM
+385 YSYNLDIENVM
-396 SDSDEQS
+396 SDQFEQS
-403 KNTDLLRR
+403 KSTDLLRR
-411 KWIDNNYYGLVPM
+411 KWIENNYYGIVPM
-424 FTISDEDY
+424 VTISSKDY
-432 RLDFGGEVRFYTGDH
+432 RLDVGGEVRFYFGDH
-447 FGEASQFSDPLLS
+447 FGEASQFSDPSLS
-460 ANFNDDW
+460 TRFNDQW
-467 YRYYQYI
+467 YRYYQYF

-503 QNIDWDLNQKKIGHA
+503 QNIDWDLDQKKIGHA
-518 AGHELSA
+518 AGHQLTANWS
-525 SWNFL
+525 FL
-530 NPRIGLVWELSDSL
+530 NPRIGLVWQISDSL
-544 SWFVSTGK
+544 SWFVNTGK

-565 DDMFSAPVMAANE
+565 DDMFSTPIMAANE

-593 GYAKINGYRM
+593 GYAKINGYKM

-626 DSTNHSGFEYE
+626 DSTTHSGFEYE
-637 SKIFIDSKTILGI
+637 SKLYIDSKTILGI

-667 TPSSMMNISLSRDFS
+667 TPSSMMNVSLSHDFS
-682 DNLLFFAHYR
+682 KNLLLFAHYR

-700 NINSE
+700 NINAE
-705 DGYINSYGI
+705 DGYINSFGV
-714 FDLGAHASWKKIKV
+714 FDLGTNISRGKFKV
-728 SLKINNVLNK
+728 SLKINNVFNK

-749 NGYNAFYW
+749 NGYNAYYW
-757 PGAERNTFINIS
+757 PGAERNTFINVS

>member
-1 MNKLYISLFYL
+1 MNKLLTIFFYL
-12 TTILVAQSSQVSGLV
+12 TFLTAQSFQVSGLV
-27 IDNQSKLPVSDV
+27 TDSQSKLPISDV
-39 NILSNQQGTSTNNN
+39 NVFSKDTGTSTDNY
-53 GRFSFNVEKDD
+53 GKFTFYVENDD
-64 SISFSHIGYKSIKL
+64 SISFSHIGYQSIKL
-78 KTSENMNVFLQPVS
+78 KISENMKIFLQPSS

-104 AISGLTPVSFSNLT
+104 AISGLTPVSFSTLT
-118 QNEIALKYT
+118 QQEINLKYS
-127 AQDIPMVLSSEPGV
+127 AQDIPMVLASEPGV

-151 GYSYASIR
+151 GYSYATIR

-226 EDRNIEF
+226 ESRNIEF

-249 ESGKDL
+249 ESGKDF
-255 GENTSLVLRA
+255 GENISLVMRA
-265 SSIQSD
+265 SSIGSD

-277 GSKQQGVFF
+277 GSEQRGMFF
-286 GLENRGPLMKN
+286 GLEHRGSKIKN
-297 QFRALIGYENTQLS
+297 QFRALVGYENTQLS

-321 EKQLDIDDRSKR
+321 EKQSDINDRTKR
-333 REGYKAYT
+333 RDGYRAYT

-346 QIYSLNSSAKISDKI
+346 QIYSVNSTAKISDKV
-361 SFRNVAYLVTG
+361 SFRNVAYLVVG
-372 RGYYEV
+372 SGYYEV
-378 LKSNQDF
+378 FKSDQDF
-385 YSYNLDINNVM
+385 YSYNLDIENVM
-396 SDSDEQS
+396 SDQFEQS
-403 KNTDLLRR
+403 KSTDLLRR
-411 KWIDNNYYGLVPM
+411 KWIENNYYGIVPM
-424 FTISDEDY
+424 VTISSKDY
-432 RLDFGGEVRFYTGDH
+432 RLDVGGEVRFYSGDH
-447 FGEASQFSDPLLS
+447 FGEASQFSDPSLS
-460 ANFNDDW
+460 TRFNDQW
-467 YRYYQYI
+467 YRYYQYF

-503 QNIDWDLNQKKIGHA
+503 QNIDWDLDQKKIGHA
-518 AGHELSA
+518 AGHQLTANWS
-525 SWNFL
+525 FL
-530 NPRIGLVWELSDSL
+530 NPRIGLVWQISDSL
-544 SWFVSTGK
+544 SWFVNTGK

-565 DDMFSAPVMAANE
+565 DDMFSTPIMAANE

-593 GYAKINGYRM
+593 GYAKINGYKM

-626 DSTNHSGFEYE
+626 DSTTHSGFEYE
-637 SKIFIDSKTILGI
+637 SKLYIDSKTILGI

-667 TPSSMMNISLSRDFS
+667 TPSSMMNVSLSHDFS
-682 DNLLFFAHYR
+682 KNLLLFAHYR

-700 NINSE
+700 NINAE
-705 DGYINSYGI
+705 DGYINSFGV
-714 FDLGAHASWKKIKV
+714 FDLGTNISRGKFKV
-728 SLKINNVLNK
+728 SLKINNVFNK

-749 NGYNAFYW
+749 NGYNAYYW
-757 PGAERNTFINIS
+757 PGAERNTFINVS

>member
-1 MNKLYISLFYL
+1 MNKLLTIFFYL
-12 TTILVAQSSQVSGLV
+12 TFLTAQSFQVSGLV
-27 IDNQSKLPVSDV
+27 TDSQSKLPISDV
-39 NILSNQQGTSTNNN
+39 NVFSKDTGTSTDNY
-53 GRFSFNVEKDD
+53 GKFTFYVENDD
-64 SISFSHIGYKSIKL
+64 SISFAHIGYQSIKL
-78 KTSENMNVFLQPVS
+78 KISENMKIFLQPSS

-104 AISGLTPVSFSNLT
+104 AISGLTPVSFSTLT
-118 QNEIALKYT
+118 QQEINLKYS
-127 AQDIPMVLSSEPGV
+127 AQDIPMVLASEPGV

-151 GYSYASIR
+151 GYSYATIR

-226 EDRNIEF
+226 KSRNIEF

-249 ESGKDL
+249 ESGKDF
-255 GENTSLVLRA
+255 GENISLVMRA
-265 SSIQSD
+265 SSIGSD

-277 GSKQQGVFF
+277 GSEQRGMFF
-286 GLENRGPLMKN
+286 GLEHRGSKIKN
-297 QFRALIGYENTQLS
+297 QFRALVGYENTQLS

-321 EKQLDIDDRSKR
+321 EKQSDINDRTKR
-333 REGYKAYT
+333 RDGYRAYT

-346 QIYSLNSSAKISDKI
+346 QIYSVNSTAKISDKV
-361 SFRNVAYLVTG
+361 SFRNVAYLVVG
-372 RGYYEV
+372 SGYYEV
-378 LKSNQDF
+378 FKSDQNF
-385 YSYNLDINNVM
+385 YSYNLDIENVM
-396 SDSDEQS
+396 SDQLEQS
-403 KNTDLLRR
+403 KSTDLLRR
-411 KWIDNNYYGLVPM
+411 KWIENNYYGIVPM
-424 FTISDEDY
+424 VTISSKDY
-432 RLDFGGEVRFYTGDH
+432 RLDVGGEVRFYSGDH
-447 FGEASQFSDPLLS
+447 FGEASQFSDPSLS
-460 ANFNDDW
+460 ARFNDQW
-467 YRYYQYI
+467 YRYYQYF
-474 GNKNILTAFTRL
+474 GSKNILTAFTRL

-503 QNIDWDLNQKKIGHA
+503 QNIDWDLEQKKIGHA
-518 AGHELSA
+518 AGHQLTAKWS
-525 SWNFL
+525 FL
-530 NPRIGLVWELSDSL
+530 NPRIGLVWQISDSL
-544 SWFVSTGK
+544 SWFVNTGK

-565 DDMFSAPVMAANE
+565 DDMFSTPIMAANE

-593 GYAKINGYRM
+593 GYAKINGYKM

-626 DSTNHSGFEYE
+626 DSTTHSGFEYE
-637 SKIFIDSKTILGI
+637 SKLYIDSKTILGI

-667 TPSSMMNISLSRDFS
+667 TPSGMMNVSLSHDFS
-682 DNLLFFAHYR
+682 KNLLLFAHYR

-700 NINSE
+700 NINAE
-705 DGYINSYGI
+705 DGYINSFGV
-714 FDLGAHASWKKIKV
+714 FDLGTNISRGKFKV
-728 SLKINNVLNK
+728 SLKINNVFNK

-749 NGYNAFYW
+749 NGYNAYYW
-757 PGAERNTFINIS
+757 PGAERNTFINVS

>member
-1 MNKLYISLFYL
+1 MYKLFTFLFYFAFL
-12 TTILVAQSSQVSGLV
+12 PAQSFQISGL
-27 IDNQSKLPVSDV
+27 ILDNQTKLPLSDV
-39 NILSNQQGTSTNNN
+39 NIIAAERGTASDKD
-53 GRFSFNVEKDD
+53 GKFSLYAEKND
-64 SISFSHIGYKSIKL
+64 SITFSHIGYQSIKL
-78 KTSENMNVFLQPVS
+78 KISENMNIFLQPVS
-92 LIGNSVNVSAYR
+92 LIGNSINVSAYR
-104 AISGLTPVSFSNLT
+104 AISGLTPVSFSTLT
-118 QNEIALKYT
+118 MDEISMKYT
-127 AQDIPMVLSSEPGV
+127 AQDIPMVLASEPGV
-141 WAYSESGNGT
+141 WSYSESGNGT

-202 GIGTSLYGSSS
+202 GIGTNLYGSSS

-226 EDRNIEF
+226 DKRNIEF

-243 KTRLKY
+243 KARIKY

-255 GENTSLVLRA
+255 GKNTSLVLRA
-265 SSIQSD
+265 SSISSD
-271 SYRKYH
+271 SYRKFH
-277 GSKQQGVFF
+277 GSKQRGIFF
-286 GLENRGPLMKN
+286 GFEHRGSVIKN
-297 QFRALIGYENTQLS
+297 QFRVLIGYENTQLS
-311 WDGVAGFLSG
+311 WDGIAGFLNG
-321 EKQLDIDDRSKR
+321 EKQSDIEDRTKR
-333 REGYKAYT
+333 RDSYKAYT

-346 QIYSLNSSAKISDKI
+346 KIFSLNSSAKISNNI
-361 SFRNVAYLVTG
+361 SFRNISYLVTG

-378 LKSNQDF
+378 FKADQDF

-396 SDSDEQS
+396 SDESEQS
-403 KNTDLLRR
+403 ANTDLLRR
-411 KWIDNNYYGLVPM
+411 KWIDNSYYGLVPM
-424 FTISDEDY
+424 ITISDNNY
-432 RLDFGGEVRFYTGDH
+432 RLDIGGEVRFYAGDH
-447 FGEASQFSDPLLS
+447 FGEASQFSDPSLN
-460 ANFNDDW
+460 ARFAGEW
-467 YRYYQYI
+467 HRYYQYL
-474 GNKNILTAFTRL
+474 GKKNILTAFTRL
-486 IWAPSNQPF
+486 IWAPVNQPF

-503 QNIDWDLNQKKIGHA
+503 QNINWDLNQKKIGHA

-525 SWNFL
+525 NWNFL

-544 SWFVSTGK
+544 SWFVNTGK

-560 QIIAA
+560 QIIVA
-565 DDMFSAPVMAANE
+565 DDMFSKPVMAANE

-626 DSTNHSGFEYE
+626 DSTTHSGFEYE
-637 SKIFIDSKTILGI
+637 SKIFIDSNTTLGI
-650 NGAIQ
+650 NGALQ
-655 MNVFNNGNFIPN
+655 MNVFNNGNFLPN
-667 TPSSMMNISLSRDFS
+667 TPSSMLNISLSRNFS
-682 DNLLFFAHYR
+682 DNLQLFAHYR

-705 DGYINSYGI
+705 DGYINSFGVL
-714 FDLGAHASWKKIKV
+714 DLGIHTSWKIVNV
-728 SLKINNVLNK
+728 SLKINNALNK

-769 YKL
+769 VKL